1 MYHRLISWLS
11 VELFFCLNIASVVL
25 YANFSEGIAKTLS
38 ISAADEG
45 QLGGVYFITYAIAQF
60 ATGGLLGRLSSRWLL
75 SISALIAAAG
85 AFLLGHAY
93 DFTSAMIARA
103 TAGLGFS
110 IAFVG
115 TIYMVQRHF
124 PNQFSLFAPISQ
136 SLSNLS
142 GFLVGVVVALG
153 VLGTHYVVPF
163 EILSGLLVV
172 TAGLMFVVIRDD
184 SRASSHNK
192 DVSPSFFT
200 TMKVV
205 ISCRQVWLS
214 AIFFG
219 GIFGSFLVYA
229 DMWNISFQVRVFG
242 NAADSASIM
251 NSSLLIGLTIGGI
264 VTGIA
269 GRRFGYITPSRIMSW
284 IALVLLIVMATAIYT
299 PTQST
304 VLMFMIGLFLSVGT
318 LGLAA
323 LPQHLPETAIALGT
337 SFVLTIVFL
346 YGGILGYLVGTV
358 LPNEPA
364 WPFLIYQTAMTMI
377 IGSVFM
383 AALASLLFKSKI
395 IEQ

>member
-25 YANFSEGIAKTLS
+25 YANFSESIAKTLS
-38 ISAADEG
+38 ISAAEEG
-45 QLGGVYFITYAIAQF
+45 QLGGVYFMTYAIAQF
-60 ATGGLLGRLSSRWLL
+60 ATGGLLGRLPSRWLL
-75 SISALIAAAG
+75 SVSALIAAVG

-93 DFTSAMIARA
+93 DFTSAMIARS

-115 TIYMVQRHF
+115 TIFMVQRHF
-124 PNQFSLFAPISQ
+124 PDQFSLFAPISQ

-142 GFLVGVVVALG
+142 GFLVGVIVAIG
-153 VLGTHYVVPF
+153 ILGTHYVLPF
-163 EILSGLLVV
+163 EILSGLLLLTSV
-172 TAGLMFVVIRDD
+172 LMFAVIRDD
-184 SRASSHNK
+184 PGPASPK
-192 DVSPSFFT
+192 KGGSPTFLA

-205 ISCRQVWLS
+205 VCCRQVWLS
-214 AIFFG
+214 ALFFA

-242 NAADSASIM
+242 NATDSASIM

-284 IALVLLIVMATAIYT
+284 MALALLVAMATAIYT
-299 PTQST
+299 PIQST
-304 VLMFMIGLFLSVGT
+304 LLMFIIGLFLSVGT

-358 LPNEPA
+358 LPNEPT
-364 WPFLIYQTAMTMI
+364 WPFLIYQTAMYMI
-377 IGSVFM
+377 IGSVLI
-383 AALASLLFKSKI
+383 AALASLFFKKN
-395 IEQ
+395 EEL